1 MDQPRAINVR
11 LLDILGTAFLVI
23 CVAVFSIGIVQLK
36 TNTEDVS
43 RWLPDNSPDRAR
55 YEFFQGYFGSDD
67 FLVVTWDGCE
77 VHDPRVPAFT
87 QWINENNQE
96 SLIKSIRSGPDIVRD
111 LIDNAR
117 LTKKTAI
124 NRLKGFLFGLS
135 DPDLTCIVMELTEK
149 GTENRPQVIQMT
161 WDAVE
166 AISDLDEQAVS
177 LGGYPYVATHLDQ
190 QIKRSFWVLLV
201 PSFLV
206 ATLMALLCLR
216 NIGLTII
223 LFVASSV
230 AAAVSVAFMPICGAK
245 FGGLA
250 SIIPTLAFVLTTSG
264 SLHLIRYNLDSI
276 GDPFKLLSVGWKPC
290 AISTATTAIGMLSL
304 MRSEFPAIR
313 DFGFFCAAGVG
324 FSLACQLILV
334 PWLLHRFGKSGLEKI
349 AAQSASSSFWS
360 NFLAGTRKKHTVI
373 VLISLVITIVS
384 IVGLTSLKARVEVE
398 SLFSPDSPIMESV
411 RSLEKRLGPMDQTE
425 AILIF
430 DNVDPKTFYQ
440 RAEFVRGLQ
449 AEWLKIAEIQ
459 VAHSLLNYLPRESRK
474 GTARAVAQRIMFR
487 RKLTQYRDR
496 LADGMFLKIDGDKEI
511 WRITLRFPFTQA
523 VDFEVIQ
530 SAVLAKTNS
539 YCAEFETDD
548 EAFSTPELVYTGKL
562 HLFQQAQK
570 MLLND
575 LYKNFLLAFVI
586 ITPLLI
592 IVLKSVSIGLIAM
605 IPNVMPTLIVF
616 GGLGLLDVRVDIAI
630 AMTASVALGIAVDDT
645 SHFLIRFRDFG
656 GSLSNVLPSL
666 REAIDQCGPAM
677 FHTTLIS
684 GLSIFVSYFS
694 ELLVMSKFA
703 LTISILLTIALLAD
717 LIMLPAILF
726 MASRCLKSPEKTEE
740 NGSPELQ

>member
-1 MDQPRAINVR
+1 MDQARANNVR
-11 LLDILGTAFLVI
+11 LLDILGSAFLVI
-23 CVAVFSIGIVQLK
+23 CVAVFTIGIVQLK

-55 YEFFQGYFGSDD
+55 YEFFQSYFGSDD
-67 FLVVTWDGCE
+67 FLVVTWEGCE
-77 VHDPRVPAFT
+77 VHDTRISVFT
-87 QWINENNQE
+87 DWINEHNQHQ
-96 SLIKSIRSGPDIVRD
+96 LIKSVRSGPDIVRD

-117 LTKKTAI
+117 LTKNTAI

-135 DPDLTCIVMELTEK
+135 DPKLTCVVMELTEK
-149 GTENRPQVIQMT
+149 GTENRPQVIALT
-161 WDAVE
+161 WQGVDATPNLE
-166 AISDLDEQAVS
+166 RQSVS
-177 LGGYPYVATHLDQ
+177 LGGYPFVATHLDQ
-190 QIKRSFWVLLV
+190 QIKRSFLVLLV

-206 ATLMALLCLR
+206 ATLVALFCLR
-216 NIGLTII
+216 NVGLTFI

-230 AAAVSVAFMPICGAK
+230 AAGVSVAFMPLCGAK

-276 GDPFKLLSVGWKPC
+276 GDPFKLLSIGWKPC
-290 AISTATTAIGMLSL
+290 VISTATTAIGMLSL

-324 FSLACQLILV
+324 FSLASQLLLV
-334 PWLLHRFGKSGLEKI
+334 PWLLHRFGRSGLEKI
-349 AAQSASSSFWS
+349 AAQNEDSSFWS
-360 NFLAGTRKKHTVI
+360 RFLAGTRRKHVLI
-373 VLISLVITIVS
+373 VLVSLVLTIVS
-384 IVGLTSLKARVEVE
+384 AIGLTSLKARVEVE
-398 SLFSPDSPIMESV
+398 SLFSTDSPIMVSV

-430 DNVDPKTFYQ
+430 DDVDPKTFYQ

-449 AEWLKIAEIQ
+449 AEWLKVKEIQ
-459 VAHSLLNYLPRESRK
+459 VAHSLLNYLPRQSK
-474 GTARAVAQRIMFR
+474 KDTARAVAQRVMFR

-496 LADGMFLKIDGDKEI
+496 LAEGMFLKIDGDKEI
-511 WRITLRFPFTQA
+511 WRITLRFPFSEA
-523 VDFEVIQ
+523 VDFELIQ
-530 SAVLAKTNS
+530 AAVVDKTKK
-539 YCAEFETDD
+539 YCETFEAEGANFTN
-548 EAFSTPELVYTGKL
+548 PELVYTGKL

-592 IVLKSVSIGLIAM
+592 IVLRSVSIGLIAM

-616 GGLGLLDVRVDIAI
+616 GGLGLLGIRVDIAI

-656 GSLSNVLPSL
+656 GTLSGVLPPL
-666 REAIDQCGPAM
+666 RQSIDQCGPAM

-684 GLSIFVSYFS
+684 GLSILVSYFS

-726 MASRCLKSPEKTEE
+726 LANRFL
-740 NGSPELQ
+740 NSPELPKESGKPELQ